1 MPQKNWIPA
10 GVDRTVPSIARIYD
24 YFLGGTHYLPV
35 DRELAAQMEQAVP
48 DARTNAL
55 VNRAFLGRAV
65 SFMIGEGVRQFLD
78 IGSGMPTSA
87 NVHQVA
93 QGADPQSRVLYV
105 DKDPTVIAHSEL
117 MLEGNEGATMVR
129 ADMRDP
135 RLILDHPQTR
145 RLIDFDRPVG
155 LLMLMVWHW
164 VPDDAD
170 PWGLIAEYRDA
181 LAPGSFLALTHLTA
195 DLRESMTDAPGRI
208 STSRSVDQLTERS
221 YDRVLN
227 LFGDFQ
233 LVDPGLVSCAQW
245 RPGSSNDNSS
255 ATDLG
260 AIIYA
265 GVARKA

>member
-164 VPDDAD
+164 VPDGAD

-195 DLRESMTDAPGRI
+195 DLRESMTHAPGLI

-221 YDRVLN
+221 YEQVLN